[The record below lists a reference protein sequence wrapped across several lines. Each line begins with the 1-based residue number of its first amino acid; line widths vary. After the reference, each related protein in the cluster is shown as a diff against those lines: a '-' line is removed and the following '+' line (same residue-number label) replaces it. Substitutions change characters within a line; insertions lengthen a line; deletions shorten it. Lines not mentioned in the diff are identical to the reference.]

1 MLRVSSFLTKSPPKR
16 SIQTDKIQADI
27 KGKPDAKNQ
36 SGAKVAVEVQASQS
50 ENYIERERKEVK

>member
-16 SIQTDKIQADI
+16 SIQADI